1 MAINRS
7 AALREY
13 ETQEEQ
19 EEDIPMAAPKPL
31 TSLSPGAGSILR
43 SSHVRKPTRDLASI
57 GLPRDV
63 PLKMPLSEALM
74 LDRGEGRLVR

>member
-13 ETQEEQ
+13 EPQEEQ

-31 TSLSPGAGSILR
+31 KLSPGAGSILR
-43 SSHVRKPTRDLASI
+43 SPHIRKPTRDLASI
-57 GLPRDV
+57 GLPPEV
-63 PLKMPLSEALM
+63 PLKMSLSEALM